1 MSNISTLNPASNFFR
16 KIGDLEAFA
25 ALEVRDSNLCNK
37 PKDGYTMEQSIN
49 KTLDRYMP
57 RISLP
62 KPGNEKYRAE
72 IIEKITRLCELDKQ
86 DGDYRIG
93 RLADKVTDGMRQ
105 RWTPKGGVRRKT
117 RKIKKSKKNTR
128 RF

>member
-1 MSNISTLNPASNFFR
+1 MNISTLNPASNFFR

-25 ALEVRDSNLCNK
+25 ALEVRDLNLCNK

-49 KTLDRYMP
+49 QTLDRYMP

-62 KPGNEKYRAE
+62 KAANEKYRAE

-105 RWTPKGGVRRKT
+105 RWTPKGGVIRKT
-117 RKIKKSKKNTR
+117 RKRKSKTKKNTR

>member
-1 MSNISTLNPASNFFR
+1 MNISTVNPASNFFR

-25 ALEVRDSNLCNK
+25 ALEVRNLNLCNK
-37 PKDGYTMEQSIN
+37 PQANYTMEQSIN

-62 KPGNEKYRAE
+62 KAANEKYRAE

-86 DGDYRIG
+86 DGDYRLG
-93 RLADKVTDGMRQ
+93 RLADKVTDEIKG
-105 RWTPKGGVRRKT
+105 RWTPKGGLRKKT

>member
-1 MSNISTLNPASNFFR
+1 
-16 KIGDLEAFA
+16 
-25 ALEVRDSNLCNK
+25 
-37 PKDGYTMEQSIN
+37 MEQSIN

-62 KPGNEKYRAE
+62 KAANEKYRAE
-72 IIEKITRLCELDKQ
+72 IIEKIVRLCELDKQ
-86 DGDYRIG
+86 DGDYRLG